1 MAALEV
7 PDMRRV
13 LFGMELQLDFED
25 GIHIS
30 ASDSAHAPG
39 MYDFILHT
47 PRLLLQGPPL
57 FLKPLLSRTKESSN
71 YRGVIKCEQPLH
83 CKACYDNIFH
93 GTKVQIIK

>member
-7 PDMRRV
+7 TDMRRG

-47 PRLLLQGPPL
+47 PRLLLQGPPP
-57 FLKPLLSRTKESSN
+57 FSKTTS
-71 YRGVIKCEQPLH
+71 EQN
-83 CKACYDNIFH
+83 K
-93 GTKVQIIK
+93 GKQ